1 MQLSLLK
8 KSNNFKFDQFIK
20 KLLTFIFSN
29 IFIIKIDKANLYPRY
44 GIVISYPSHTRA
56 RAERPSARPSRPPAS
71 VFFSFTHELAA
82 GFLPSSAHV
91 SRAVE
96 ELRRRRLC
104 DLVFLAGVCNPLVW
118 SLRSRFLIRS
128 RPREA
133 ILDPVVPVEAAGEA
147 IPGVCTHVSLVEIV
161 RRSLP
166 PHRTTIREAIP
177 DSRQGR

>member
-29 IFIIKIDKANLYPRY
+29 IFIIKIDKAKPH
-44 GIVISYPSHTRA
+44 SSASRA
-56 RAERPSARPSRPPAS
+56 PLRASLSAARLC
-71 VFFSFTHELAA
+71 FFSFTHELAA

-133 ILDPVVPVEAAGEA
+133 IPDPVIPIEAAGEA
-147 IPGVCTHVSLVEIV
+147 VPGVCTHVSLVEIV

-166 PHRTTIREAIP
+166 PHHPPAP
-177 DSRQGR
+177 HDDSRGHP